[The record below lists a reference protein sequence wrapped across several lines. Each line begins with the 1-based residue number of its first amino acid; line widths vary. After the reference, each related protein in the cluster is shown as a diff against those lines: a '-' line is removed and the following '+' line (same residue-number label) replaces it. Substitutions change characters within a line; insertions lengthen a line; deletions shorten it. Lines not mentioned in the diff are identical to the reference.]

1 VSERAETGCAFCGRS
16 RRQVSYLVV
25 ADEVGICASCIEVGL
40 LVARDQKPRQSEG
53 GTEFTG
59 LRSATDP
66 PCDLC
71 GRSVRLSFLGF
82 RRTLRRMVCTETGS
96 VMCLDCLDHRGDLV
110 NEAAAKRHGT
120 LS

>member
-1 VSERAETGCAFCGRS
+1 MSEQPGDGCAFCGRS

-25 ADEVGICASCIEVGL
+25 ADEASICASCIEVGL
-40 LVARDQKPRQSEG
+40 LVARDGKPRRSES

-71 GRSVRLSFLGF
+71 GRSVRLSFFGF
-82 RRTLRRMVCTETGS
+82 RRTLRRMTCTETGS

-110 NEAAAKRHGT
+110 NKSAARRHGT